1 MEASTSPAAKG
12 TDAPHMRP
20 SAWPGPCSTPPIQPR
35 QRSRQRREKHP
46 PTDAITC
53 PDRGDGNPG
62 HVFPARF
69 SLAPPPLRGSPP
81 HMRGGE
87 PGEGYDKGATHQDAW
102 RAPQHR
108 QLPTD
113 AHGLKASLRKGAG
126 ETRAEGLPFRQPL
139 GYAPRTP
146 PRRTPGVQP
155 RPPTRPRR
163 EEGRHSLRRAYAAPP
178 RSVPKLTHDVALAPA
193 PSPHAR
199 KRARGGVSRV
209 ARTAGRVNKDY
220 PV

>member
-1 MEASTSPAAKG
+1 
-12 TDAPHMRP
+12 
-20 SAWPGPCSTPPIQPR
+20 
-35 QRSRQRREKHP
+35 
-46 PTDAITC
+46 
-53 PDRGDGNPG
+53 
-62 HVFPARF
+62 
-69 SLAPPPLRGSPP
+69 
-81 HMRGGE
+81 MRGGE

-113 AHGLKASLRKGAG
+113 AHGLNASLRKGAG

-155 RPPTRPRR
+155 RPPARPRR

-199 KRARGGVSRV
+199 KRARGGVSRCCTHRGQGEQGLSRLKR
-209 ARTAGRVNKDY
+209 AYRRCDCFRRFRTKVGISRSSVSKVRGANSAG
-220 PV
+220 